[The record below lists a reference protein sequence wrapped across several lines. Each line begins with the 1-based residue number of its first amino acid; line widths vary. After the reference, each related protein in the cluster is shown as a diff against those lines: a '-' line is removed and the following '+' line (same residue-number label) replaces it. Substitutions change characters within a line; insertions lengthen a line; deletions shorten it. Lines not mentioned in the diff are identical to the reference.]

1 MTGTSSERRTARTAD
16 RTADRTAERNAEQG
30 VETNPAR
37 AAEEKA
43 RGRGDRATSSSAD
56 RRTRVTVLVA
66 LAANLV
72 IAVAKAVGGL
82 FAGSPALL
90 SEAAHSVAD
99 SLNEVFLLAALRR
112 SRRPADARHPFGY
125 GKERFFWSL
134 LAAVGIFVMGGCF
147 SFFQGVEALRS
158 GVDEKLSGYVV
169 GLVVLGVAFLAE
181 GASLLRALHQVRKQG
196 GGLAA
201 LRDPALRT
209 VVAEDGTAVLGVT
222 LAAIGMVLHMV
233 TGQVVWEASASLAI
247 GALLVYVA
255 YRLGREARDQLIGE
269 AADPETGARIRA
281 LLDAQPEIDS
291 VEALFTMKMGL
302 DAALVAA
309 RVDLMPGLDSE
320 RVEEIA
326 VRIKRSIAATVP
338 EADQIFLDVTDRG
351 AREAGESPAAT
362 GNAAGPD
369 GRVPGGSTV
378 MRFPRQIFLRPR
390 RGVLAGRSNGARRD
404 TFRARAE
411 AGSAAGCGLHD
422 EHRDLPV
429 GLLLVVRVRRK
440 RGDGAFPPLGLLR
453 TGDLTGRHVL
463 LQGAVLEL
471 HQGVGLEVVVPDR
484 VLGRPALRGDQGVAA
499 VVLDPHQRRLAELP
513 ALRAPGRQQDDGQSR
528 VPQRRPLGA
537 AGALVLLHLLAH
549 PLRRAGFVLAFE
561 RHGIRPLRHRAASF
575 APRTSDSHPDST
587 PVAARFIRP
596 GAS

>member
-1 MTGTSSERRTARTAD
+1 MTGTSSERHTASTAAPTAGRTAGTDTA
-16 RTADRTAERNAEQG
+16 TSPT
-30 VETNPAR
+30 R

-43 RGRGDRATSSSAD
+43 PEGGEGSPSSNAD
-56 RRTRVTVLVA
+56 RKTRVTVLVA

-158 GVDEKLSGYVV
+158 GVDETLTGYVA
-169 GLVVLGVAFLAE
+169 GLIVLGVAFLAE

-196 GGLAA
+196 GGAAA

-222 LAAIGMVLHMV
+222 LAAIGMFLHMV

-281 LLDAQPEIDS
+281 VLDAQPEIDS

-309 RVDLMPGLDSE
+309 RVDLVPGLDSE

-351 AREAGESPAAT
+351 AGETAESPAAT
-362 GNAAGPD
+362 GE
-369 GRVPGGSTV
+369 RGG
-378 MRFPRQIFLRPR
+378 
-390 RGVLAGRSNGARRD
+390 A
-404 TFRARAE
+404 
-411 AGSAAGCGLHD
+411 
-422 EHRDLPV
+422 
-429 GLLLVVRVRRK
+429 
-440 RGDGAFPPLGLLR
+440 
-453 TGDLTGRHVL
+453 
-463 LQGAVLEL
+463 
-471 HQGVGLEVVVPDR
+471 
-484 VLGRPALRGDQGVAA
+484 
-499 VVLDPHQRRLAELP
+499 
-513 ALRAPGRQQDDGQSR
+513 
-528 VPQRRPLGA
+528 
-537 AGALVLLHLLAH
+537 
-549 PLRRAGFVLAFE
+549 
-561 RHGIRPLRHRAASF
+561 
-575 APRTSDSHPDST
+575 
-587 PVAARFIRP
+587 
-596 GAS
+596 